1 MLDQIIHCIEV
12 FSHASEYQERIHKL
26 DMAKFVM
33 IALNKANE
41 LNEMNTIINIISCLS
56 FYTNQ
61 EREWMIICKPE
72 FIKFC
77 SISLNS
83 TNEVIAFKI
92 HIIFI
97 VFKRKS

>member
-12 FSHASEYQERIHKL
+12 FSHASEYQEQIHQL
-26 DMAKFVM
+26 DMTKLLM

-41 LNEMNTIINIISCLS
+41 FNEMNTIINIISCLS

-83 TNEVIAFKI
+83 TNEVITSNI
-92 HIIFI
+92 RIIFYS
-97 VFKRKS
+97 F